1 MTANAGGASATIV
14 LHPQELGTVEIHL
27 HYDTDGVS
35 ATVHADNP
43 QAAQTLQ
50 QAAPDLRRALEAQGM
65 TLLSLDVGD
74 RRGSSGGDQQSS
86 RRTGGGSSDGDIDEG
101 GEVAGVTVGSHR
113 VPAAGNQIDV
123 LA

>member
-1 MTANAGGASATIV
+1 M
-14 LHPQELGTVEIHL
+14 HPEELGTVEIRL
-27 HYDTDGVS
+27 HYGADGIS

-74 RRGSSGGDQQSS
+74 GKGQEPADPNPS
-86 RRTGGGSSDGDIDEG
+86 RRNRGGASADDGDENDEI
-101 GEVAGVTVGSHR
+101 AGVALDPQR
-113 VPAAGNQIDV
+113 LPAAGSQIDV